1 MRCRKLPM
9 LILSLAVI
17 TLGMLAV
24 LADTDRDRQAPSIS
38 STVVSNVHGNPPGL
52 QITAKDNVMLGKIVV
67 LESGKPVLTKNIA
80 GKAAQKYTIVYP
92 FLKPGSYHA
101 VAYDA
106 AGNKSLATA
115 VVTVADQDGDG
126 LSDDWEI
133 WLGTDPTKKDSD
145 GDGIDDQIAYLLG
158 AAAGSRLPA
167 AAALL
172 INASLQETAE
182 EVIPASFW
190 ESGLVSDIGDVREE
204 SADNAPK
211 LNSSAVIVTFSPV
224 TGDGWAFSGSRL
236 MHFAVSGDAF
246 ACNVVFA
253 LQGAYGALRLVAL
266 GSADGGA
273 MLLAHW
279 NETTGRTEGPLKLLD
294 TRTKKTAVI
303 AGSENATAFDLSAD
317 GAQAAFNAGGRV
329 HVIGLQKGTDEAVN
343 SNASALTFT
352 MDRRLALY
360 TDGTNV
366 LFAGNRGKVVS
377 EAYDGLVDVVQR
389 TNTTRKVIVFTAS
402 GVAQAEVGGILTF
415 SEDGKRI
422 VYKGGINGPLDIAWA
437 EDFSDK
443 PQP

>member
-1 MRCRKLPM
+1 MKCRKIPM

-67 LESGKPVLTKNIA
+67 SEAGMPVLTKNIA

-92 FLKPGSYHA
+92 FLKPGSYNA

-106 AGNKSLATA
+106 SGNKSLATA

-126 LSDDWEI
+126 LSDDWET
-133 WLGTDPTKKDSD
+133 WLGTDPGKKDSD
-145 GDGIDDQIAYLLG
+145 GDGIDDQFAYLIG
-158 AAAGSRLPA
+158 MAAGVRLPA
-167 AAALL
+167 AAAIL
-172 INASLQETAE
+172 INESLNETAE
-182 EVIPASFW
+182 AEIPSSFW
-190 ESGLVSDIGDVREE
+190 ESSLVSDMGDVREE
-204 SADNAPK
+204 STDNAPK
-211 LNSSAVIVTFSPV
+211 LNGSAVIVTFSPV
-224 TGDGWAFSGSRL
+224 TGDGWAFNGSRL
-236 MHFAVSGDAF
+236 MHFAVNGDAF
-246 ACNVVFA
+246 ACDAVFA

-266 GSADGGA
+266 SSADGGV

-279 NETTGRTEGPLKLLD
+279 NETTGRAEGPLKVLD

-303 AGSENATAFDLSAD
+303 SGSENAAAFDLSQD
-317 GAQAAFNAGGRV
+317 GTQAAFNAGGRV
-329 HVIGLQKGTDEAVN
+329 HVIGFQKGTDEAVD

-352 MDRRLALY
+352 PDGRLALG

-366 LFAGNRGKVVS
+366 LFAGNRGKVIS
-377 EAYDGLVDVVQR
+377 QAFDGMTDVVQR
-389 TNTTRKVIVFTAS
+389 TNTARKVIAFTAS
-402 GVAQAEVGGILTF
+402 GMTQAEVGGILTF

-422 VYKGGINGPLDIAWA
+422 VYKGGKNSPLDIIWA
-437 EDFSDK
+437 EDFDDSSK
-443 PQP
+443 P